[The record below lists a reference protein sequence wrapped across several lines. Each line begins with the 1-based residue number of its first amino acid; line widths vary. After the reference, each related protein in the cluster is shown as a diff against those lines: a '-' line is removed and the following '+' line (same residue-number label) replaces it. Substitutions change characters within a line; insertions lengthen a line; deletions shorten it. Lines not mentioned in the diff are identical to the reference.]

1 MDRILSDFI
10 VSLRHAGVRISVS
23 ETLDALH
30 SVRLVGYED
39 RKSLRDALMAA
50 LPKSAP
56 EKEIFNRCFNHF
68 FSFLVRIT
76 RLSSPRPV
84 GLWQL
89 EKREW
94 LSR

>member
-39 RKSLRDALMAA
+39 RESLRDALMAA
-50 LPKSAP
+50 LPNQRRKRRSLTGASITFSLLIILP
-56 EKEIFNRCFNHF
+56 TPNRP
-68 FSFLVRIT
+68 RT
-76 RLSSPRPV
+76 RNKGSPR
-84 GLWQL
+84 
-89 EKREW
+89 R
-94 LSR
+94 